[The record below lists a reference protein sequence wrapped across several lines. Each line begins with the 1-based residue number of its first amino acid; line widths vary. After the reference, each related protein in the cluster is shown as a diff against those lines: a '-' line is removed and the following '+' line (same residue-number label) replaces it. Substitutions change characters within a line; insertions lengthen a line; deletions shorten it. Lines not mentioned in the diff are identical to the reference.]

1 MSEGDESKENWQHP
15 LQEESSTTGE
25 SGSLFPTSY
34 DKLLAPDLACML
46 EEEDVLRADE
56 RFDSYPE
63 VPRSFYTE
71 ATAMVEEM
79 VDENNQ
85 TVMITSVEA
94 TTSSVDDWEPFDPYL
109 FIKNLPPLTPDMRA
123 RSVSF
128 FRINLAH
135 NFIYKFC

>member
-15 LQEESSTTGE
+15 LQEESQTSSE
-25 SGSLFPTSY
+25 SGPLFPTSY
-34 DKLLAPDLACML
+34 DKLLSPDLACML

-63 VPRSFYTE
+63 VPRAFYTE
-71 ATAMVEEM
+71 TTAMVQEM

-123 RSVSF
+123 RSVKKPLRQIF
-128 FRINLAH
+128 TENIEF
-135 NFIYKFC
+135 